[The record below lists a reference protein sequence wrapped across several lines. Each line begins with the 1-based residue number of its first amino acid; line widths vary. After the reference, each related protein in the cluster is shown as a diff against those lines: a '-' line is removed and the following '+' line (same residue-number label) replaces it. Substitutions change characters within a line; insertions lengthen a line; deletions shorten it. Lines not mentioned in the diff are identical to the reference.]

1 MSFFAPVALD
11 HALDVLRRNDA
22 SIVAGGTDFYPGLNG
37 RKSPRAILDPTN
49 IRELKGIARTGTGWR
64 IGAAATWSELIRT
77 PLPRCFDGL
86 KAAGR
91 EVGSIQIQNAG
102 TVAGN
107 LCNASPAA
115 DGVPPLLALDAEVE
129 IASQL
134 GFRRVPLTN
143 FVRGVRNVD
152 LEPGELVVAIRIPSV
167 PEHSASSFL
176 KLGSRKYLVIS
187 IVMIAVVAWIDDREI
202 IGGMRIAVGACSPV
216 AMRLKEL
223 EAKLI
228 GMRAD
233 DVRVAETISTEDLSD
248 LSPIGDVRGS
258 ADYRLAAAAELCR
271 RGVAA
276 ALEGRTA
283 S

>member
-1 MSFFAPVALD
+1 MSYFAPVELE
-11 HALDVLRRNDA
+11 HALDVLRRSDA

-37 RKSPRAILDPTN
+37 RKPPAVILDPTN
-49 IRELKGIARTGTGWR
+49 IRELKGIAQTGTGWR
-64 IGAAATWSELIRT
+64 IGAATTWSELIRT

-102 TVAGN
+102 TIAGN

-115 DGVPPLLALDAEVE
+115 DGVPPFLALDAEVE
-129 IASQL
+129 IASPSGVRQ
-134 GFRRVPLTN
+134 VPLAS
-143 FVRGVRNVD
+143 FVQGIRKVD
-152 LEPGELVVAIRIPSV
+152 LKPGELVAAVRIPSV

-187 IVMIAVVAWIDDREI
+187 IVMIAVVAWIDYRKVIE
-202 IGGMRIAVGACSPV
+202 GMRIAVGACSPI
-216 AMRLKEL
+216 AERLKKM

-228 GMRAD
+228 GMPAD
-233 DVRVAETISTEDLSD
+233 DVRAAVPISTEDLSN
-248 LSPIGDVRGS
+248 LAPIGDIRGT
-258 ADYRLAAAAELCR
+258 AEYRLAAAAELCR

-276 ALEGRTA
+276 ALAGKDG
-283 S
+283 

>member
-1 MSFFAPVALD
+1 MSYFAPVELE
-11 HALDVLRRNDA
+11 HALDVLRRSDA

-37 RKSPRAILDPTN
+37 RKPPAVILDPTN
-49 IRELKGIARTGTGWR
+49 IRELKGIAQTGTGWR
-64 IGAAATWSELIRT
+64 IGAATTWSELIRT

-102 TVAGN
+102 TIAGN

-115 DGVPPLLALDAEVE
+115 DGVPPFLALDAEVE
-129 IASQL
+129 IESPSGVRQ
-134 GFRRVPLTN
+134 VPLAS
-143 FVRGVRNVD
+143 FVQGIRKVD
-152 LEPGELVVAIRIPSV
+152 LKPGELVAAVRIPSV

-187 IVMIAVVAWIDDREI
+187 IVMIAVVAWIDDRKVIE
-202 IGGMRIAVGACSPV
+202 GMRIAVGACSPI
-216 AMRLKEL
+216 AERLKKM

-228 GMRAD
+228 GMPAD
-233 DVRVAETISTEDLSD
+233 DVRAAVPISTEDLSN
-248 LSPIGDVRGS
+248 LAPIGDIRGS
-258 ADYRLAAAAELCR
+258 AEYRLAAAAELCR

-276 ALEGRTA
+276 ALAGKDG
-283 S
+283 

>member
-1 MSFFAPVALD
+1 MSYFAPVELE
-11 HALDVLRRNDA
+11 HALDVLRRSDA

-37 RKSPRAILDPTN
+37 RKPPAVILDPTN
-49 IRELKGIARTGTGWR
+49 IRELKGIAQTGTGWR
-64 IGAAATWSELIRT
+64 IGAATTWSELIRT

-102 TVAGN
+102 TIAGN

-115 DGVPPLLALDAEVE
+115 DGVPPFLALDAEVE
-129 IASQL
+129 IASPSGVRQ
-134 GFRRVPLTN
+134 VPLAS
-143 FVRGVRNVD
+143 FVQGIRKVD
-152 LEPGELVVAIRIPSV
+152 LKPGELVAAVRIPSV

-187 IVMIAVVAWIDDREI
+187 IVMIAVVAWIDDRKVIE
-202 IGGMRIAVGACSPV
+202 GMRIAVGACSPI
-216 AMRLKEL
+216 AERLKKM

-228 GMRAD
+228 GMPAD
-233 DVRVAETISTEDLSD
+233 DVRAAVPISTEDLSN
-248 LSPIGDVRGS
+248 LAPIGDIRGT
-258 ADYRLAAAAELCR
+258 AEYRLAAAAELCR

-276 ALEGRTA
+276 ALAGKDG
-283 S
+283 

>member
-1 MSFFAPVALD
+1 MSYFAPVELE
-11 HALDVLRRNDA
+11 HALDVLRRSDA

-37 RKSPRAILDPTN
+37 RKPPAVILDPTN
-49 IRELKGIARTGTGWR
+49 IRELKGIAQTGTGWR
-64 IGAAATWSELIRT
+64 IGAATTWSELIRT

-102 TVAGN
+102 TIAGN

-115 DGVPPLLALDAEVE
+115 DGVPPFLALDAEVE
-129 IASQL
+129 IASPSGIRQ
-134 GFRRVPLTN
+134 VPLAS
-143 FVRGVRNVD
+143 FVQGIRKVD
-152 LEPGELVVAIRIPSV
+152 LKPGELVAAVRIPSV

-187 IVMIAVVAWIDDREI
+187 IVMIAVVAWIDYRKVIE
-202 IGGMRIAVGACSPV
+202 GMRIAVGACSPI
-216 AMRLKEL
+216 AERLKKM

-228 GMRAD
+228 GMPAD
-233 DVRVAETISTEDLSD
+233 DVRAAVPISTEDLSN
-248 LSPIGDVRGS
+248 LAPIGDIRGT
-258 ADYRLAAAAELCR
+258 AEYRLAAAAELCR

-276 ALEGRTA
+276 ALAGKDG
-283 S
+283 

>member
-1 MSFFAPVALD
+1 MSYFAPVELE
-11 HALDVLRRNDA
+11 HALDVLRRSDA

-37 RKSPRAILDPTN
+37 RKPPAVILDPTN
-49 IRELKGIARTGTGWR
+49 IRELKGIAQTGTGWR
-64 IGAAATWSELIRT
+64 IGAATTWSELIRT

-102 TVAGN
+102 TIAGN

-115 DGVPPLLALDAEVE
+115 DGVPPFLALDAEVE
-129 IASQL
+129 IASPSGVRQ
-134 GFRRVPLTN
+134 VPLAS
-143 FVRGVRNVD
+143 FVQGIRKVD
-152 LEPGELVVAIRIPSV
+152 LKPGELVAAVRIPSV

-187 IVMIAVVAWIDDREI
+187 IVMIAVVAWIDDRKVIE
-202 IGGMRIAVGACSPV
+202 GMRIAVGACSPI
-216 AMRLKEL
+216 AERLKKM

-228 GMRAD
+228 GMPAD
-233 DVRVAETISTEDLSD
+233 DVRAAVPISTEDLSN
-248 LSPIGDVRGS
+248 LAPIGDIRGS
-258 ADYRLAAAAELCR
+258 AEYRLAAAAELCR

-276 ALEGRTA
+276 ALAGKDG
-283 S
+283 